1 MNPSQLQQHALT
13 LARIGVIGMAVSM
26 PVSRALFNISALCM
40 VVGWLM
46 AGDFAGRW
54 ERLRQDPVFWA
65 CISLFG
71 WIAVSASY
79 STASTAD
86 ALDQV
91 LLYSKILFVPLII
104 TLVDEPRW
112 NRRAWTALVA
122 GLTLTLLTLWLDIW
136 FDIPGTRTHRLVPVP
151 DKGVFQHHIAQGM
164 ALAFLA
170 AYAMHRGLRA
180 LTWPSRAGWL
190 ALTFADVA
198 ALVFINESRAGQLS
212 VLLAL
217 GLVIVT
223 HTPARWRWG
232 GMVAAVLLIAGITL
246 SSQNIQSRFRLAWQ
260 EAQSFQTNGE
270 STSVGARLK
279 AWEAAAQYV
288 QKAPWLG
295 QGAGAYEGTAHRH
308 FADSNI
314 CQLGVCEQP
323 HNQFVMTLFEAGIP
337 GLLLL
342 LAFLLAPIWS
352 SRNAGDP
359 AARLALPLV
368 GIFLATAS
376 FDSSLAIRPQAY
388 FFLTTLGILMASRQT
403 DLQNQGTVA

>member
-1 MNPSQLQQHALT
+1 MSSWRARSSLT
-13 LARIGVIGMAVSM
+13 LARIGVIGMAASM
-26 PVSRALFNISALCM
+26 PISRALFNLSALCM
-40 VVGWLM
+40 LVGWLLS
-46 AGDFAGRW
+46 GDFGNRW
-54 ERLRQDPVFWA
+54 ARLRTDAVFWA
-65 CISLFG
+65 CVLLFG
-71 WIAVSASY
+71 WIAISSSY
-79 STASTAD
+79 STASPAD

-91 LLYSKILFVPLII
+91 LLYGKILFVPIII
-104 TLVDEPRW
+104 TLVDELQW
-112 NRRAWTALVA
+112 NRRAWSALVA
-122 GLTLTLLTLWLDIW
+122 GLSLTLLVLWLDVW
-136 FDIPGTRTHRLVPVP
+136 FDIPGTRTHGPSPVP
-151 DKGVFQHHIAQGM
+151 DTGVFQHHIAQGM

-170 AYAMHRGLRA
+170 AYALHRAIRSQAPLFRA
-180 LTWPSRAGWL
+180 AWL
-190 ALTFADVA
+190 ALTLADVA
-198 ALVFINESRAGQLS
+198 ALVLINESRAGQLS
-212 VLLAL
+212 VLVAL

-223 HTPARWRWG
+223 HTPVRWRWG
-232 GMVAAVLLIAGITL
+232 GAVAAVMLIAGITL
-246 SSQNIQSRFRLAWQ
+246 SSQNIQSRFQIAWQ

-279 AWEAAAQYV
+279 AWEAAIYYV
-288 QKAPWLG
+288 QKDPWLG

-308 FADSNI
+308 FAQSNI

-352 SRNAGDP
+352 SRKAGDP

-388 FFLTTLGILMASRQT
+388 FFLTALGVLMASRHQ
-403 DLQNQGTVA
+403 QPK